1 MLKLGLIGFMKILG
15 TSQFFMAWVEGYRR
29 ILENHVPK
37 EYKAGNIENWLQI
50 PPIGKGGE
58 WGRIVRILQS
68 LKGEL
73 GKFDLDTT
81 KILRPLQVQQWLVP
95 WVYEYLDTLILGHSL

>member
-37 EYKAGNIENWLQI
+37 EYKAGNIENGLQI
-50 PPIGKGGE
+50 PPMRGGGGG
-58 WGRIVRILQS
+58 GRIVRILQS
-68 LKGEL
+68 LKGNQVNIIL
-73 GKFDLDTT
+73 IQPKFSDPPGAT
-81 KILRPLQVQQWLVP
+81 
-95 WVYEYLDTLILGHSL
+95 E